1 MNCYFINY
9 RTFVNVVKYK
19 LDHMRKK
26 MEITDR
32 DKTSRASFKCLNCE
46 KKFTDLEA
54 NQLIDFTTGEMR

>member
-1 MNCYFINY
+1 
-9 RTFVNVVKYK
+9 
-19 LDHMRKK
+19 